1 MSTPDPSRQACTDP
15 IVGAILSG
23 WRYDISNISPEMR
36 TEYEFHLDEC
46 GHCRRRQ
53 HLART
58 KDVLAISI
66 TTLFCAFCALAAVV
80 LHRVE
85 ILAHIPGTFTLHL
98 RQTAVIISLEAIA
111 ITGLVLSTALSI
123 LVAIT
128 TPVPGLI
135 STVVLN
141 RIHPDLRER
150 LARRHAA

>member
-1 MSTPDPSRQACTDP
+1 MKKNTLDRQVCTDP

-36 TEYEFHLDEC
+36 TDYEFHLDDC
-46 GHCRRRQ
+46 SHCRRRQ

-58 KDVLAISI
+58 KDVLALSI
-66 TTLFCAFCALAAVV
+66 TLLFCAFCALAAVV
-80 LHRVE
+80 LHRFE
-85 ILAHIPGTFTLHL
+85 ILTHIPGTFTLHVH
-98 RQTAVIISLEAIA
+98 QTAVIVSLEAIA
-111 ITGLVLSTALSI
+111 ITGLVLSTVLSV

-135 STVVLN
+135 SAVVRN